1 MAQGDSAIYPASC
14 VSIGGAAMLI
24 SGESGIGK
32 SELALALIDRGAR
45 LISDDHT
52 ALRREQGRVI
62 ASPAPNIGG
71 LLEVRNLGLL
81 PIAPGPDAPVVLLIE
96 LNRAAPR
103 WIERSQHRALLG
115 IDIPEILLSPDS
127 RVLPIK
133 AEMALQAYGL
143 KV

>member
-1 MAQGDSAIYPASC
+1 M
-14 VSIGGAAMLI
+14 SIGGAALLI

-52 ALRREQGRVI
+52 ALRRTGERLI
-62 ASPAPNIGG
+62 ASAAPNIGG
-71 LLEVRNLGLL
+71 LIEVRNLGLL
-81 PIAPGPDAPVVLLIE
+81 PAEPGPDSPVALLIE

-103 WIERSQHRALLG
+103 WIERSQHRMLLG
-115 IDIPEILLSPDS
+115 LDIPEILLSPDS
-127 RVLPIK
+127 RVLAIK

>member
-1 MAQGDSAIYPASC
+1 MHQGDHGIYPASC
-14 VSIGGAAMLI
+14 VSIGGAAILI

-52 ALRREQGRVI
+52 ALRLEGGRLV
-62 ASPAPNIGG
+62 ASPAQNIQG
-71 LLEVRNLGLL
+71 LIEVRNLGLL
-81 PIAPGPDAPVVLLIE
+81 PIEPGPDCPVSLLLE

-103 WIERSQHRALLG
+103 WIERSQQRIILG
-115 IDIPEILLSPDS
+115 VGVPEILLAPDS
-127 RVLPIK
+127 QVLAIK
-133 AEMALQAYGL
+133 AEMALQAYGV

>member
-1 MAQGDSAIYPASC
+1 MAQGEKGTYPASC
-14 VSIGGAAMLI
+14 VSIGGTALLI

-45 LISDDHT
+45 LISDDLT
-52 ALRREQGRVI
+52 ALRREGDRLM
-62 ASPAPNIGG
+62 ASAAPNIGG
-71 LLEVRNLGLL
+71 LIEVRNLGLL
-81 PIAPGPDAPVVLLIE
+81 PVEPGPDCPVALLVE

-103 WIERSQHRALLG
+103 WIERSQHRMLLG
-115 IDIPEILLSPDS
+115 LAMPEILLSPDS
-127 RVLPIK
+127 RVLAIK